1 MYITIKLERED
12 KLRRGRVEGEE
23 GRMVEPKPDKVETL
37 KMDTYLK
44 VI

>member
-23 GRMVEPKPDKVETL
+23 GRNIL
-37 KMDTYLK
+37 G
-44 VI
+44 IR